1 MLTVK
6 DIYLR
11 INLMGLILNLP
22 FFSMT
27 VIEPLNRR
35 MTAPSA
41 IKLTVPAHARR
52 GTFRLHR
59 PEGRG
64 GVSVALT

>member
-11 INLMGLILNLP
+11 INLLGLILNLP

-41 IKLTVPAHARR
+41 IKLTVLAHARR
-52 GTFRLHR
+52 GTFVFTDLK
-59 PEGRG
+59 G